1 MGIIIFLVLGSLTM
15 GGTIY
20 WLKKA

>member
-1 MGIIIFLVLGSLTM
+1 MFLVLGSLTM